1 MGKTTMLTQPVR
13 VFTDTPAI
21 REQVPLL
28 IGLMGP
34 SGAGKSFSALRLAT
48 GIQKVTGG
56 EIFAID
62 TESRRLLHYADQFRF
77 RHIQFDAPFGSLD
90 YLAAMRHCIEQ
101 GARVVIVDSMTHE
114 HSGPGG
120 YLQTQDAEVDR
131 MAGNDAAKRER
142 VRMAAWIKP
151 AALRS
156 QMITG
161 LLQLNANFIFCFR
174 AKEKTK
180 PVRGGGVVE
189 MGYMPVAGDELL
201 YEMTVNCLLPPKSNG
216 VPQWRSDM
224 VGEKLMMK
232 LPEQFKGIFSEN
244 KSLDEK
250 IGESLALWAK
260 GTAAQSSD
268 AVGAVESVAPA
279 PLDPPSA
286 PAGATD
292 DLYEQISENL
302 LSAAR
307 EGMMA
312 LEDEWKSL
320 HKEHRKMFKD
330 HLATLKRVAQ
340 KIDQERVIP
349 DEPL

>member
-1 MGKTTMLTQPVR
+1 MAAPVR
-13 VFTDTPAI
+13 IFKDAPAV
-21 REQVPLL
+21 RERVPLL

-48 GIQKVTGG
+48 GIQREVGG
-56 EIFAID
+56 DIFAID
-62 TESRRLLHYADQFRF
+62 TESRRLLHYADQFKF

-90 YLAAMRHCIEQ
+90 YLAAMRHCIDQ

-120 YLQTQDAEVDR
+120 YLQTQDAEVER

-142 VRMAAWIKP
+142 VKMAAWIKP
-151 AALRS
+151 ARLRS

-180 PVRGGGVVE
+180 PVKGGGIVE

-216 VPQWRSDM
+216 VPQWRSDF

-232 LPEQFKGIFSEN
+232 LPEQFKTIFAEN
-244 KSLDEK
+244 KPLDED
-250 IGESLALWAK
+250 IGRRLAEWAK
-260 GTAAQSSD
+260 GTAVSD
-268 AVGAVESVAPA
+268 AARSEEHTSE
-279 PLDPPSA
+279 LQSPSA
-286 PAGATD
+286 SDGPAAFQGQA
-292 DLYEQISENL
+292 Y
-302 LSAAR
+302 
-307 EGMMA
+307 
-312 LEDEWKSL
+312 
-320 HKEHRKMFKD
+320 
-330 HLATLKRVAQ
+330 
-340 KIDQERVIP
+340 
-349 DEPL
+349 